1 MQEDDGVK
9 SPMLRCVSSLHHC
22 GVRQSTPRSSE
33 FARLACGAFHAVV
46 KQSRSNMD
54 YFLCVLGMVFIV
66 EGMPYFTFPGKIKA
80 YLLKVAELPDSTL
93 RFLGFAAILTGLL
106 LVYLGTELR

>member
-1 MQEDDGVK
+1 
-9 SPMLRCVSSLHHC
+9 
-22 GVRQSTPRSSE
+22 
-33 FARLACGAFHAVV
+33 
-46 KQSRSNMD
+46 MD

-80 YLLKVAELPDSTL
+80 NLLKVAEMPDSTL
-93 RFLGFAAILTGLL
+93 RFLGFAAILAGLL

>member
-1 MQEDDGVK
+1 
-9 SPMLRCVSSLHHC
+9 
-22 GVRQSTPRSSE
+22 
-33 FARLACGAFHAVV
+33 
-46 KQSRSNMD
+46 MD

-80 YLLKVAELPDSTL
+80 YLLKLAGMPDSTL
-93 RFLGFAAILTGLL
+93 RFLGFAAILAGLL